1 MMSQRVAE
9 IEGLLQPL
17 GLILRGG
24 FVLDLEIDA
33 DLLRQSPA
41 ARQLILVGNAGSAM
55 WPQVARFSRSNPAD
69 AHPLDHWTADALTG
83 IAGRIGGTSLFPFG
97 GPPWWPFQRWA
108 QRAESVYPS
117 PLAILIHPDFG
128 LWHAYRAAL
137 LLHEPVDLPSVVR
150 RPSPCDSCR
159 DRPCL
164 TTCPVGAFS
173 VNGYDVDACAS
184 HVNGATGGT
193 CRSQGCLARLA
204 CPVGTD
210 WQYESDH
217 AAFHMTAFQLSHP
230 TVS

>member
-1 MMSQRVAE
+1 MMSNGVAD

-24 FVLDLEIDA
+24 FALDPEIDA
-33 DLLRQSPA
+33 DLLRQYPA

-55 WPQVARFSRSNPAD
+55 WPQVARFSQANPD
-69 AHPLDHWTADALTG
+69 GAHSLDHWTAEALTG

-137 LLHEPVDLPSVVR
+137 LLHEPVELPDVAP

-164 TTCPVGAFS
+164 ATCPVGAFS
-173 VNGYDVDACAS
+173 VTGYDVDACAS
-184 HVNGATGGT
+184 HVSSAAGGA

-210 WQYESDH
+210 WQYESNH
-217 AAFHMTAFQLSHP
+217 AAFHMAAFQRSHP
-230 TVS
+230 TTS